1 MILVRCYKISG
12 EANSPDTRCT

>member
-1 MILVRCYKISG
+1 MILVYCNKISG